1 MLHFHGENGCPS
13 RPKTII
19 SPKIKP
25 IQGTTNPGTKVPR
38 YHIHTFFWN
47 PHMPDNSSVVKWLPE
62 GSAVQYYQ
70 TVGFAMTNKFWQRC
84 PLRRGFWRLMMLFQG
99 IAICSS
105 RVLAEISLQFCP
117 SQTPPLCLYGQ
128 DDDKFPPKGQGLLL
142 KEGPPTHAILSQN
155 LVVRKLRAFRKAS
168 TELWMKAIPLS

>member
-84 PLRRGFWRLMMLFQG
+84 PSRRGFWRLMMLFHG
-99 IAICSS
+99 IAMMLESS
-105 RVLAEISLQFCP
+105 PCRNKFTVL
-117 SQTPPLCLYGQ
+117 SQSDTSFMLVWSGWWQVSTERPV
-128 DDDKFPPKGQGLLL
+128 L

-155 LVVRKLRAFRKAS
+155 LVVRKLRAFWKAS
-168 TELWMKAIPLS
+168 TELWMKAILLS